1 MKTTENLSKS
11 IIMMKFFK
19 LLGAMTFVMFGS
31 TITAN
36 AQQRPDMYVVMFRAD
51 WCAPCKIVEPNL
63 DRALKI
69 LDDPGIQFI
78 NIDITDN
85 FRSERS
91 AHLAFDA
98 AIVKQYNQWYG
109 TTGFAAMIDADT
121 KNTLGCVNMLY
132 DVGAM
137 VAHIKNSKS
146 YALTN
151 KPSFDITCPGPT
163 RVGG

>member
-1 MKTTENLSKS
+1 M
-11 IIMMKFFK
+11 IKFVK
-19 LLGAMTFVMFGS
+19 LLSLLAITFLGS
-31 TITAN
+31 NISAS
-36 AQQRPDMYVVMFRAD
+36 AQERPDMYVVMFRAD

-63 DRALKI
+63 DRALKT
-69 LDDPGIQFI
+69 LGDPGIQFI
-78 NIDITDN
+78 NIDITDPP
-85 FRSERS
+85 RSERS

-109 TTGFAAMIDADT
+109 ITGFAAIIDADT

-137 VAHIKNSKS
+137 TAHIKNLKS
-146 YALTN
+146 YALAN
-151 KPSFDITCPGPT
+151 QPSFDITCPGPN

>member
-1 MKTTENLSKS
+1 M
-11 IIMMKFFK
+11 IKFFK
-19 LLGAMTFVMFGS
+19 TLSVLAFVMLSS

-36 AQQRPDMYVVMFRAD
+36 AQYPPQGRPDMYVVMFRAD

-63 DRALKI
+63 DRALRT
-69 LDDPGIQFI
+69 LADPGIQFI

-91 AHLAFDA
+91 AHRAFDA
-98 AIVKQYNQWYG
+98 AIVTQYNEWYG

-132 DVGAM
+132 DVSAM
-137 VAHIKNSKS
+137 TAHIKNLKT

-151 KPSFDITCPGPT
+151 QPSFDITCPGPM
-163 RVGG
+163 RVGPTRIGG

>member
-1 MKTTENLSKS
+1 MYILRKS
-11 IIMMKFFK
+11 MVMMKFLKLLCVLVFA
-19 LLGAMTFVMFGS
+19 LLGANTS
-31 TITAN
+31 AN

-63 DRALKI
+63 DRALKT
-69 LDDPGIQFI
+69 LGDPGIQFI
-78 NIDITDN
+78 NIDITDP

-121 KNTLGCVNMLY
+121 KNTLGCVNLMY

-137 VAHIKNSKS
+137 VAHIKNLKTH
-146 YALTN
+146 ALTN
-151 KPSFDITCPGPT
+151 QPGFDITCPGPT

>member
-1 MKTTENLSKS
+1 MIVT
-11 IIMMKFFK
+11 MMKFLK
-19 LLGAMTFVMFGS
+19 LLCVLTVPVVGS
-31 TITAN
+31 LTTAN

-63 DRALKI
+63 ERALKT
-69 LDDPGIQFI
+69 LADPGIQFI
-78 NIDITDN
+78 NIDITDP

-121 KNTLGCVNMLY
+121 KNTLGCVNMVY
-132 DVGAM
+132 DAGAM
-137 VAHIKNSKS
+137 TAHIKNLKS
-146 YALTN
+146 YALAN
-151 KPSFDITCPGPT
+151 KPSFDITCPGPN
-163 RVGG
+163 RVEG